1 MTMCTM
7 AVRTAAAMS
16 LIFAASFS
24 PAETTS
30 PPPASPA
37 PASPAHASAS
47 AAAEL
52 DKHLTGLSSW
62 AADFTQTIDD
72 GHGNVQRS
80 AAGRLF
86 LQRPGK
92 FRWDYTQPSEQ
103 LVLADGRQIWF
114 YDKDL
119 AQANVR
125 DMDTSLASTP
135 ASLLSGSGSVS
146 TQFNVTALPA
156 SGGLQWYQLIPKHAD
171 TDFQVVRIGFDKG
184 DLRSMF
190 LADKLNQITQLT
202 FSNSKRNI
210 VIAAGSVFVRAAA
223 GSRCDRT
230 RRQVRTNDG
239 TYRPLADRLRPQ
251 SLDEY
256 VGQSHLLGVGAPLR
270 RALESGRP
278 HSMILWGPP
287 GTGKTT
293 LARLVAS
300 GAHAEFIALSAVLA
314 GIKDIRAVVEQAR
327 SLRGTRDTVLFLD
340 EVHRFNKSQQDT
352 FLPYVEDGTLI
363 FVGATTENPSFEV
376 NNALLSRAR
385 VYVLKPLEAA
395 DLAKLLDR
403 ALQDPERG
411 LGQLKLQIDDGAR
424 ELLLAA
430 ADGDARRMLNLL
442 ETAADLSSA
451 EEAGRRLDVD
461 TMRAVIG
468 STYVRFDKGGENFY
482 DQISALHKS
491 VRGSDPDAALYWL
504 CRMLAG
510 GCDPLYIARRALRMA
525 SEDIGNADPRALTLA
540 LEACS
545 VYERLGSPEGELA
558 IAQAVVFMACA
569 AKSNAVY
576 TAYKAAA
583 EDAAG
588 LGSLEVPLHLRNAP
602 TRLMKEIGYGKG
614 YRYAHDEPGGYA
626 AGERYFPDEMP
637 DRRYYVPAPRG
648 LEIKIGEALNARR
661 ERDARARGAGG

>member
-1 MTMCTM
+1 M
-7 AVRTAAAMS
+7 
-16 LIFAASFS
+16 
-24 PAETTS
+24 
-30 PPPASPA
+30 
-37 PASPAHASAS
+37 
-47 AAAEL
+47 
-52 DKHLTGLSSW
+52 
-62 AADFTQTIDD
+62 
-72 GHGNVQRS
+72 
-80 AAGRLF
+80 
-86 LQRPGK
+86 
-92 FRWDYTQPSEQ
+92 
-103 LVLADGRQIWF
+103 
-114 YDKDL
+114 
-119 AQANVR
+119 
-125 DMDTSLASTP
+125 
-135 ASLLSGSGSVS
+135 SVS
-146 TQFNVTALPA
+146 
-156 SGGLQWYQLIPKHAD
+156 
-171 TDFQVVRIGFDKG
+171 
-184 DLRSMF
+184 
-190 LADKLNQITQLT
+190 
-202 FSNSKRNI
+202 
-210 VIAAGSVFVRAAA
+210 
-223 GSRCDRT
+223 
-230 RRQVRTNDG
+230 DG

-251 SLDEY
+251 TLDEY
-256 VGQSHLLGVGAPLR
+256 VGQSHLLGAGAPLR

-293 LARLVAS
+293 LARLVANS
-300 GAHAEFIALSAVLA
+300 SRAEFIALSAVLA

-327 SLRGTRDTVLFLD
+327 ALRGTRDTVLFLD

-385 VYVLKPLEAA
+385 VYVLKSLNAA
-395 DLAKLLDR
+395 DLGKLLDR
-403 ALQDPERG
+403 ALTDRERG
-411 LGQLKLQIDDGAR
+411 LGQLDLQIDAGAR

-442 ETAADLSSA
+442 ETAADLSSPQD
-451 EEAGRRLDVD
+451 AGRRLDVD

-525 SEDIGNADPRALTLA
+525 SEDIGNADPRALTLT
-540 LEACS
+540 LEACA

-558 IAQAVVFMACA
+558 IAQAIVFMACA

-576 TAYKAAA
+576 TAYKAAT
-583 EDAAG
+583 EDATS

-661 ERDARARGAGG
+661 ERDRQNVRPMDREGKHRD